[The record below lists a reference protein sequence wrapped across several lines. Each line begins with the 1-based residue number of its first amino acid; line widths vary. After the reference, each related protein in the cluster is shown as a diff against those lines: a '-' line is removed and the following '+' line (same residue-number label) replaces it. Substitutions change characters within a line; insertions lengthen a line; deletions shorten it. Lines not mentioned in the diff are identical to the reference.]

1 MMFGGWAILASITLP
16 LTRQI
21 DPAHARGRD
30 LNGAVADPI
39 LSSGKPHETE
49 KAAAVSDRAP
59 KLVRSRFDRHGF
71 TVKLPVA
78 HHASRHRVSLRQC
91 WRDERTNRRRALMIS
106 PQNPTR

>member
-1 MMFGGWAILASITLP
+1 MRPSKFYAGILGSFVMMFGGWAILASITLP

-59 KLVRSRFDRHGF
+59 TLVRSRFDRHRF

-78 HHASRHRVSLRQC
+78 HHASR
-91 WRDERTNRRRALMIS
+91 
-106 PQNPTR
+106 